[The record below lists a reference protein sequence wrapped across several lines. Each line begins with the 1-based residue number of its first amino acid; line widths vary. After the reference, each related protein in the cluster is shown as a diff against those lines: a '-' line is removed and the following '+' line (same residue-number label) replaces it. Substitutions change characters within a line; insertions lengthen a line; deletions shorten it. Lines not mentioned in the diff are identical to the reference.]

1 MKHELLQQ
9 KIILL
14 VGMMGAGKTSL
25 GRILARKL
33 RIPFVDSDKEIEHS
47 TGFTISELFS
57 RFGEEEFRKG
67 EELVM
72 ERLLQQKPCI
82 LSSGGGAF
90 LSEKTRK
97 NAKQYAISVWI
108 KADTNVISRR
118 TQGRTHRPLI
128 PSFDNAKAVDRLIK
142 EHYPIYA
149 QADITVD
156 SFNESPYKTAKRL
169 MRLLKEKGILSEIS
183 ESETSPVKE
192 KK

>member
-1 MKHELLQQ
+1 MKQELLQH

-25 GRILARKL
+25 GRILSKKL
-33 RIPFVDSDKEIEHS
+33 HIPFIDSDKEIEHS

-72 ERLLQQKPCI
+72 ERLLKQKPCI

-90 LSEKTRK
+90 LSPKTRE
-97 NAKQYAISVWI
+97 NAKKYAVSVWI
-108 KADTNVISRR
+108 KADTKVISRR

-142 EHYPIYA
+142 EHYPVYA
-149 QADITVD
+149 QADITVE

-169 MRLLKEKGILSEIS
+169 MHILQEQNIVSCYEPTPKETK
-183 ESETSPVKE
+183 
-192 KK
+192 